1 MSATELQKRNLFLT
15 QILKG
20 KISRQHIQELEKMEQ
35 TSVKFNELE
44 NESRI
49 EDDDI
54 EMYEVD
60 MKKKKSNNRLV
71 ERNMVEASGQV
82 YRDCDYL
89 SEEYKQRL

>member
-1 MSATELQKRNLFLT
+1 
-15 QILKG
+15 
-20 KISRQHIQELEKMEQ
+20 MEQ